1 MKRAF
6 LSFALSLF
14 LSTAPAEIGAPITGD
29 PLIFTGESKTTAQA
43 QLLHLSKTAPKLAL
57 ANGTADFE
65 AGRDFQWS
73 PDSRVLTLT
82 ADSRI
87 PFKTTAELHPP
98 AKSPNSYSA
107 QRGTDQWMFFGPGRV
122 MHDLCCVASYP
133 AGDDWQPPRIDPAP
147 AEHLGG
153 FRAKLRANQ
162 PVKIVLLG
170 DSISTGAD
178 ASAISKVA
186 PNQPGYP
193 DLVAE
198 GVKKRFGTEVTLVN
212 LSKGGMD
219 SKWGRGQVSAVIAE
233 KPDLFLIAFGM
244 NDASGG
250 RKPEEF
256 AKITQEILQP
266 VRAAHPECAVLLI
279 SPMTANRE
287 WNRSA
292 PDLYPQYATALA
304 GLTGPG
310 IATANVTATWTAI
323 VSRKKD
329 LDLSGNGLNH
339 PNDFGHRVYADV
351 ILSVIGENTPAR

>member
-1 MKRAF
+1 MKLTSLLLAISV
-6 LSFALSLF
+6 LS
-14 LSTAPAEIGAPITGD
+14 STALAETGDTITGD
-29 PLIFTGESKTTAQA
+29 QLLFTGESKAAATA

-57 ANGTADFE
+57 ANGTAEFE

-87 PFKTTAELHPP
+87 PFKTTAELHPAP
-98 AKSPNSYSA
+98 KSPNSYSA
-107 QRGTDQWMFFGPGRV
+107 QRGTDKWMFFGPGRV
-122 MHDLCCVASYP
+122 LHDLSCTASYTSN
-133 AGDDWQPPRIDPAP
+133 DDWQPPRIEPAP
-147 AEHLGG
+147 EEQLGG
-153 FRAKLRANQ
+153 IRSKLRAHQ

-178 ASAISKVA
+178 ASALSKIA

-193 DLVAE
+193 DLVSQ
-198 GVKKRFGTEVTLVN
+198 GLKKRFGTEVTLVN

-233 KPDLFLIAFGM
+233 KPDFFLIAFGM

-250 RKPEEF
+250 RKPEEL
-256 AKITQEILQP
+256 ARVTREIFQP
-266 VRAAHPECAVLLI
+266 VRDAHPECAVLLI
-279 SPMTANRE
+279 SPMTANPE
-287 WNRSA
+287 WSHSA
-292 PDLYPQYATALA
+292 PGLYPQYATALA

-310 IATANVTATWTAI
+310 IAMANVTATWTAI

-339 PNDFGHRVYADV
+339 PNDFGHRIYADV
-351 ILSVIGENTPAR
+351 ILAVIGGAEAR